1 MQTMRR
7 EWINERKPLK
17 TFDSL
22 EESAENPVGE
32 RTRSKAVK
40 GSSPVKMGESPRRSV
55 ADVEG
60 DDHLYAATPKSARD
74 NGNSIDNTE
83 NLFIE
88 DSTRI
93 SPTSEQKADGPTG
106 EEIIE
111 EDEEDDQDALLALN
125 DIW

>member
-1 MQTMRR
+1 M
-7 EWINERKPLK
+7 E

-22 EESAENPVGE
+22 EESVEKPVGE
-32 RTRSKAVK
+32 QTSSKAVN
-40 GSSPVKMGESPRRSV
+40 GSSPVKLPRRSV
-55 ADVEG
+55 TDVEG

-74 NGNSIDNTE
+74 NGESIDITE

-88 DSTRI
+88 DSTRTSLI
-93 SPTSEQKADGPTG
+93 SGQKVDCATR

-111 EDEEDDQDALLALN
+111 QDEEDDQDALLALN